1 MCLFFFYKRIVQKVW
16 SRGQDKAEFS
26 TVMTDGYVQLPVT
39 LIGHEIARPLTLF
52 TQRKDI

>member
-1 MCLFFFYKRIVQKVW
+1 VW